1 MILPDFILPSRQNQT
16 WSESG
21 IDTINNCVDKSHY
34 KKYPYPITYHYNSR
48 GFRDTEWP
56 STLEELQDSVWCIG
70 DSFTVGIGCPLSH
83 TWPNILQHR
92 LDKRCINVSMDGASN
107 YWIARKISRVLDKIK
122 PKIIIIHWSF
132 FTRYELADSG
142 LDDEK
147 RRLNFHDLELT
158 SLQLLCNFNK
168 LVQTIEQTKQNT
180 KIIHSF
186 IPGWAVGTTVQDE
199 WNKLRGPDWPEYP
212 ASQLEMFVQ
221 TELQAFG
228 YTGFFEL
235 YSELLA
241 NRLYVPEFIKLDLA
255 RDGFHYDKV
264 TATTFVDQ
272 LENLIADLHLT

>member
-1 MILPDFILPSRQNQT
+1 MILPNFKISSRANQL
-16 WSESG
+16 WQFSG
-21 IDTINNCVDKSHY
+21 LDSLEKCLDKKHF
-34 KKYPYPITYHYNSR
+34 KAYPYPIEYRYNSR
-48 GFRDTEWP
+48 GFRDAEWP
-56 STLEELQDSVWCIG
+56 GDIDQLKHAIWCVG
-70 DSFTVGIGCPLSH
+70 DSFTVGVGSPLTH
-83 TWPNILQHR
+83 TWVNILQHR
-92 LDKRCINVSMDGASN
+92 LNKRCINVSMDGASN
-107 YWIARKISRVLDKIK
+107 YWIARKISSVLDKIK

-132 FTRYELADSG
+132 FTRYELIDQD

-199 WNKLRGPDWPEYP
+199 WNKLRGPDWPKYP

-221 TELQAFG
+221 KELQTFG
-228 YTGFFEL
+228 YAGFFEL
-235 YSELLA
+235 YSELLSK
-241 NRLYVPEFIKLDLA
+241 RLYVPEFTKLDLA
-255 RDGFHYDKV
+255 RDGFHYDKL

-272 LENLIADLHLT
+272 LENLVLNLDCT